1 MKSHLAGKIIVSV
14 QILLSA
20 VLLLLL
26 KTSGFVPE
34 TYFFILLIILAAM
47 AVFNMFL
54 QFRKSRIFI
63 LGIVLSI
70 PIIAFSVLAIAGVL
84 YAVRFMDRI
93 AGIDYQ
99 TYDMVVVVKAEDKA
113 EQLQDIANYRF
124 GIQTGSDTENTE
136 KMIQDIETNLG
147 RAVKIQEYD
156 NIQQEA
162 QALLSGRVE
171 AAVYNNAFS
180 GILEE
185 YIDGYAD
192 QVKEIYRYGVEV
204 PVEADSQEPE
214 DTQDTQESFN
224 LYISGIDVDGPI
236 STTSRSDVNII
247 ASVNPQEHKIL
258 LTSTPRDYFVTIPG
272 VSGEQRDKLTH
283 AGIYGVDKSM
293 ETLENLYGIDIT
305 YYVKVNF
312 TSVVAIVDALGG
324 VDVDSPYEFSTSEY
338 HFNQGVNHLD
348 GDMALAFARER
359 YSFTSG
365 DNQRGRNQ
373 EILLTALIQKALSP
387 AILQSMGSLIDTL
400 SSSVETNMSREQ
412 MTALISRQLAE
423 GSQWTI
429 ESTVAIGAGD
439 TQACYSSGSQPLY
452 VMWPNEDSVE
462 NIKAK
467 IEEVM
472 K

>member
-1 MKSHLAGKIIVSV
+1 MKLHLAGKIIVSI

-34 TYFFILLIILAAM
+34 TYFWILLIILSVM

-147 RAVKIQEYD
+147 RTVKIQEYD

-162 QALLSGRVE
+162 EALLSGRVE

-192 QVKEIYRYGVEV
+192 QVKEIYRYGV
-204 PVEADSQEPE
+204 
-214 DTQDTQESFN
+214 
-224 LYISGIDVDGPI
+224 
-236 STTSRSDVNII
+236 
-247 ASVNPQEHKIL
+247 
-258 LTSTPRDYFVTIPG
+258 
-272 VSGEQRDKLTH
+272 
-283 AGIYGVDKSM
+283 
-293 ETLENLYGIDIT
+293 
-305 YYVKVNF
+305 
-312 TSVVAIVDALGG
+312 
-324 VDVDSPYEFSTSEY
+324 
-338 HFNQGVNHLD
+338 
-348 GDMALAFARER
+348 
-359 YSFTSG
+359 
-365 DNQRGRNQ
+365 
-373 EILLTALIQKALSP
+373 
-387 AILQSMGSLIDTL
+387 
-400 SSSVETNMSREQ
+400 
-412 MTALISRQLAE
+412 
-423 GSQWTI
+423 
-429 ESTVAIGAGD
+429 
-439 TQACYSSGSQPLY
+439 
-452 VMWPNEDSVE
+452 
-462 NIKAK
+462 
-467 IEEVM
+467 
-472 K
+472 

>member
-1 MKSHLAGKIIVSV
+1 MKLHLAGKIIVSI

-34 TYFFILLIILAAM
+34 TYFWILLIILSVM

-147 RAVKIQEYD
+147 RDVKIQEYD

-214 DTQDTQESFN
+214 DAQESFN

-272 VSGEQRDKLTH
+272 ISGEQRDKLTH

-429 ESTVAIGAGD
+429 ESTAAIGAGD

-467 IEEVM
+467 IEDIM
-472 K
+472 H

>member
-1 MKSHLAGKIIVSV
+1 MKLHLAGKIIVSI

-26 KTSGFVPE
+26 KISGFVPE

-214 DTQDTQESFN
+214 DTQESFN

-258 LTSTPRDYFVTIPG
+258 LTSTPRDYYVTIPG

-293 ETLENLYGIDIT
+293 ETLEKLYGIDIT

-348 GDMALAFARER
+348 GDMALAFARE
-359 YSFTSG
+359 T
-365 DNQRGRNQ
+365 
-373 EILLTALIQKALSP
+373 
-387 AILQSMGSLIDTL
+387 
-400 SSSVETNMSREQ
+400 
-412 MTALISRQLAE
+412 
-423 GSQWTI
+423 
-429 ESTVAIGAGD
+429 
-439 TQACYSSGSQPLY
+439 
-452 VMWPNEDSVE
+452 MWGL
-462 NIKAK
+462 
-467 IEEVM
+467 
-472 K
+472 